1 MFILQCEWSK
11 HQAFKSTL
19 FGSLLRETV
28 HYQSCSRAILSSSGA
43 SAKETDRCLYLCHE
57 HASVRDFSFTD
68 PVRTFTSTR
77 PEICSVH
84 SRLKSLGGFE
94 MNVRSTFS
102 TAYVQF
108 AESSDLSKHK
118 VKGRVVF
125 YLFVTFD
132 LVTWPVGA
140 SKGWREWKLVGGMG
154 AHGFQQK
161 YTPLDW
167 ARPLREHGDVFPV
180 LY

>member
-1 MFILQCEWSK
+1 MCLIIFLNHSDECLSFSVNET
-11 HQAFKSTL
+11 STRL
-19 FGSLLRETV
+19 LKVLSLALCSETV

-57 HASVRDFSFTD
+57 HAPVRDFSFTD

-102 TAYVQF
+102 TAYVRF

-118 VKGRVVF
+118 VKGQVIF
-125 YLFVTFD
+125 YLFVTLD

-140 SKGWREWKLVGGMG
+140 SKG
-154 AHGFQQK
+154 
-161 YTPLDW
+161 
-167 ARPLREHGDVFPV
+167 
-180 LY
+180 